1 MHLQGIFVECV
12 SYIYAVMITARCGA
26 VSTHTLQIEVSL
38 AEKPFRCIFLGL
50 HSLIDAIFALQ
61 VGIGGNGDTI
71 ECC

>member
-1 MHLQGIFVECV
+1 
-12 SYIYAVMITARCGA
+12 MITARCGA